1 MLGCGFTVGIVW
13 ICRGLRGFES
23 VWVWVWC
30 GDQHWAMGLWWVLFG
45 LPWVACVRIG
55 MGHRCLGVL
64 WRSALGCGFVV
75 GFVWVCRV
83 WMWCGEGGVDGV
95 SCVSCSSGGHV
106 VIVVL
111 VKFVFVVE
119 QKE

>member
-1 MLGCGFTVGIVW
+1 
-13 ICRGLRGFES
+13 
-23 VWVWVWC
+23 
-30 GDQHWAMGLWWVLFG
+30 MGLWWVLFG

-55 MGHRCLGVL
+55 MGDRCLGVL

-95 SCVSCSSGGHV
+95 SCA
-106 VIVVL
+106 
-111 VKFVFVVE
+111 
-119 QKE
+119 